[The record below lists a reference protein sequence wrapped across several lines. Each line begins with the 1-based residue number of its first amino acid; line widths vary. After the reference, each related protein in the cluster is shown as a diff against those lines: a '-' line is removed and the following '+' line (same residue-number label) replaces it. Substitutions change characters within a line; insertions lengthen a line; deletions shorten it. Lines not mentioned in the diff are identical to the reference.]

1 MNKQQ
6 QKEIAKIE
14 HYLAA
19 GLGLDYAARALS
31 ALHRCA
37 MTNKSK
43 AAIHEKA
50 MQLGVANHVEYVI

>member
-6 QKEIAKIE
+6 QKEVTKIE
-14 HYLAA
+14 QFLAA

-43 AAIHEKA
+43 AAIEAKA
-50 MQLGVANHVEYVI
+50 AELGVTGHKEFVV